1 MSVSEHVI
9 ELQRAAFGYF
19 LDHTSPANGLV
30 ADNTREDSPC
40 SIAAQGLGLSCYPVA
55 VHNGWLKR
63 PEAAERVLTAL
74 QFFDRSPQGPEPDAT
89 GYKGF
94 YYHFLEMSDG
104 RRAGMC
110 EISTIDSAFLLAG
123 ILTAAAFFDA
133 DSPAEREI
141 REIADAL
148 YRRADWQWALYGV
161 PCDAHG
167 WPTKTV
173 EDVTIIHSGT
183 PENGFISHR
192 YRGYDETLL
201 MHVLALGST
210 TFALPAESYR
220 AWQKTFDWRQLYGLD
235 YLHAGPLFI
244 HQLSHCWIDFR
255 RIQDQF
261 MRDKGIDYFE
271 NTRRAVIVQQRYAQ
285 HNPRGFRG
293 YGQWHLGISATDG
306 PGPAT
311 KNVDGVER
319 SFFMY
324 EARGVP
330 DGPDDGT
337 LSPGAARLHSHS
349 HRSWSTRHCSDWS
362 ATSPACEA
370 STACVAASIRPSA
383 TGSVRGITGSIGGRS
398 C

>member
-1 MSVSEHVI
+1 MSVSDHVV

-19 LDHTSPANGLV
+19 LDHTNPANGLV
-30 ADNTREDSPC
+30 ADNTSEDSPC

-55 VHNGWLKR
+55 VHNRWLKR

-74 QFFDRSPQGPEPDAT
+74 RFFDRSPQGPDPDAT

-123 ILTAAAFFDA
+123 MLTAAAFFDA

-167 WPTKTV
+167 WPTETV
-173 EDVTIIHSGT
+173 EDVTIIHGGT

-210 TFALPAESYR
+210 TFALPAESYP

-235 YLHAGPLFI
+235 YLHAG
-244 HQLSHCWIDFR
+244 SWCFR
-255 RIQDQF
+255 
-261 MRDKGIDYFE
+261 
-271 NTRRAVIVQQRYAQ
+271 
-285 HNPRGFRG
+285 
-293 YGQWHLGISATDG
+293 
-306 PGPAT
+306 
-311 KNVDGVER
+311 
-319 SFFMY
+319 
-324 EARGVP
+324 
-330 DGPDDGT
+330 
-337 LSPGAARLHSHS
+337 
-349 HRSWSTRHCSDWS
+349 
-362 ATSPACEA
+362 
-370 STACVAASIRPSA
+370 
-383 TGSVRGITGSIGGRS
+383 
-398 C
+398 